1 MLCSRLTSC
10 RGWCMSAGQ
19 HGQGKGQRAGF
30 SFAGPGLWLGRA
42 GLPPASQS
50 SRAGCKCAT
59 WLDPRCGQR
68 DWGKGFCLSAGHLGT
83 GGAIARALYFLGDG
97 AGCHVALEYVTAE
110 VPAVQEVLV
119 RVFQAS
125 LPAAISGGTTGSAIM
140 SKLAGRRGTLSLQVL
155 LCCAASAENLTCD
168 A

>member
-1 MLCSRLTSC
+1 MYMTCSHHVPLHLQCVCCLCRRVELQYSLRC
-10 RGWCMSAGQ
+10 VQ
-19 HGQGKGQRAGF
+19 H
-30 SFAGPGLWLGRA
+30 
-42 GLPPASQS
+42 
-50 SRAGCKCAT
+50 
-59 WLDPRCGQR
+59 
-68 DWGKGFCLSAGHLGT
+68 DWVKKFCLSAGQLGSS
-83 GGAIARALYFLGDG
+83 GAIAWALYYLGDG
-97 AGCHVALEYVTAE
+97 AGCHVALQYVTAE
-110 VPAVQEVLV
+110 VPALQEVLV